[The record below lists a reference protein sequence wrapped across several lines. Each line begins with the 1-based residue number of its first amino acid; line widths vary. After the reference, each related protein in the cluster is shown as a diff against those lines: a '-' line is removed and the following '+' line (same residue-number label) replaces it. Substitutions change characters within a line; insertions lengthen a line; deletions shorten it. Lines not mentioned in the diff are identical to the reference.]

1 MPARRS
7 SVPLLVLVVV
17 LLAVAGSTAVLGS
30 AGPAVAAPEDPPS
43 DAGIQVDGV
52 GRASAAPD
60 VVRFPVGVESS
71 AATVGE
77 ALAGTDAAAL
87 RLLETLRELGVA
99 DSDVQTVNVSLYPRF
114 DRDGQEIT
122 GYSARHDLTVTV
134 RELDRAGA
142 VMGAA
147 VEAGG
152 DAARLQ
158 GLSLALEDDAAVQA
172 KAREKAFDAARAK
185 AEQYAE
191 LTGATLGDVVWVRE
205 QVSTAGPAAGFATD
219 AAAAEAV
226 PIAAGS
232 AEVVVTVAVRW
243 SLT

>member
-1 MPARRS
+1 
-7 SVPLLVLVVV
+7 
-17 LLAVAGSTAVLGS
+17 
-30 AGPAVAAPEDPPS
+30 
-43 DAGIQVDGV
+43 
-52 GRASAAPD
+52 
-60 VVRFPVGVESS
+60 
-71 AATVGE
+71 
-77 ALAGTDAAAL
+77 
-87 RLLETLRELGVA
+87 
-99 DSDVQTVNVSLYPRF
+99 
-114 DRDGQEIT
+114 
-122 GYSARHDLTVTV
+122 VTV

-172 KAREKAFDAARAK
+172 EAREKAFHDARAK

-205 QVSTAGPAAGFATD
+205 QVSTAGPAPGFTTD